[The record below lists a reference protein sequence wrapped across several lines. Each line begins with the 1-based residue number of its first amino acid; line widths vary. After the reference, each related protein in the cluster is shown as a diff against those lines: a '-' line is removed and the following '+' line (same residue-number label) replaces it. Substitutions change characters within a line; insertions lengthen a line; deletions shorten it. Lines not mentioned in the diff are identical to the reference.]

1 MDTNIRRLLKE
12 IGAEDLIEVFA
23 PCMDD
28 YLYII
33 DLQKN
38 TLIISQAAVKCF
50 KMPGNSFDN
59 AADSVRY
66 FVYEEDRPMIREHL
80 QWIADGNEKNH
91 NLHYRW
97 LDKEGM
103 PVWINC
109 RGKVLRESDG
119 RPHFLIG
126 SINEIGQQ
134 QKADSPAPGAISG
147 DQSEGT
153 VKSYIHKQNIY
164 DLHRIHPPDSGNPS

>member
-38 TLIISQAAVKCF
+38 TLIISQEAVKRF

-80 QWIADGNEKNH
+80 QRIADGNEKNH

-109 RGKVLRESDG
+109 RGKIIHDKDG
-119 RPHFLIG
+119 KPHYLIG
-126 SINEIGQQ
+126 CVNEIGNIQR
-134 QKADSPAPGAISG
+134 ADNISG
-147 DQSEGT
+147 LLGEREMHSFVSSHIKRQLVSIFNTYRD
-153 VKSYIHKQNIY
+153 
-164 DLHRIHPPDSGNPS
+164 